1 MYKHI
6 PFAILLG
13 TIALFANAA
22 HAGRGGGSQP
32 WIDGTLIDV
41 ERSVL
46 TIQGRGFGLTT
57 PGVYMGK
64 QLLKVQSASDQK
76 IVAELPRGAGGGSYR
91 LRVVKG
97 GPPHSS
103 SESFF
108 MAVPTAQN

>member
-13 TIALFANAA
+13 TTALFANAV
-22 HAGRGGGSQP
+22 HAGRGGSQP

-46 TIQGRGFGLTT
+46 TIQGRGFGLAT

-64 QLLKVQSASDQK
+64 QSLRVQSASDQE
-76 IVAELPRGAGGGSYR
+76 IVAELPRGASAGSYR

-97 GPPHSS
+97 GPPRSS
-103 SESFF
+103 SEPFF
-108 MAVPTAQN
+108 MAVPTTQN

>member
-13 TIALFANAA
+13 TIALFANAV
-22 HAGRGGGSQP
+22 HAGRGGSQP
-32 WIDGTLIDV
+32 WIDGTRIDV

-64 QLLKVQSASDQK
+64 QLLRVQSASDQE

-97 GPPHSS
+97 RPPHSS
-103 SESFF
+103 SEPFF
-108 MAVPTAQN
+108 VAVPTAQN